1 MGYMT
6 VKFIDKEY
14 SIPEDLLI
22 YIDLLELTTDVKMA
36 VSKKFY
42 QLLRN
47 EEAGCIEDTQIQPEI
62 DKQTGR
68 FIAKLLEYGIYD
80 RTVNDYLNDNKG
92 VEFIS
97 EVNRAAFQN
106 AKQLLLQELDE
117 YKSGVED
124 ALYKRDASITGMG
137 FSIWSSSF
145 INHAIY
151 AAMEA
156 STLKEQEAAANKE
169 YQREIDALHNSI
181 TSRHDGAKK
190 KYIDS
195 VYIPNM
201 EAAIAVFAYEL
212 LDTYVADLIKNGK
225 LNKAVLNYISIDRS
239 NDLLK
244 NLSLSP
250 NKKEIL
256 HKAFE
261 SCPYNLQVYEKTL
274 SCNFMDFDTYQ
285 TARCFKQ
292 GTSIMVSLLRNLG
305 EASYPT
311 TFKINYDVAEKIAE
325 LTRNDVVSVLQP
337 KVEDYAAAVVNA
349 YVHVVEMLSK
359 RESATEIMGEF
370 SEEAIFGGS
379 AISKGKASAYVAGLV
394 PQKVWDDLTEKCGYT
409 NLLNRIKAQIP
420 GADNAQTKREVDLI
434 LEEKLYPF
442 FETAR
447 NEIATKITIA
457 KAAEEKRKAEEKILE
472 QNRRARNKK
481 MAIIITPII
490 IAAVVFTVVLNSV
503 IIPNNKYKRALEL
516 YNDGSYSEAIAAFSA
531 LENSEDS
538 VKHIGDCY
546 IQLGDYDS
554 AIKAYG
560 TTDIVIPDGVT
571 SIPADAFKGC
581 ETLTSITIPNSVNS
595 IGYAAFA
602 NCHSLKDVYITD
614 LAKWCSITFDDFTSN
629 PMNFGVNLYLNG
641 EPVTD
646 IVIPDNITQIND
658 YAFASCEC
666 LASVVI
672 KNNVTSIGK
681 SAFSSCDNLEQ
692 IILPNS
698 ITTIK
703 AGAFRWCG
711 NLTEVLIPDSVT
723 EIGENAFT
731 GCNNLATVSI
741 PCSVSKIEKEAFAK
755 CELLESVMLS
765 HGVSYIGEG
774 AFRECGN
781 LNYISIP
788 SSIEHFSR
796 YAFEGCEKLISID
809 FGGTVN
815 DWYSIEK
822 EPLWVDTREN
832 YTINFTSDDWLA
844 DIETNFTAGT
854 PLTIADSIV
863 YVENN
868 EEWGNYFEDA
878 WKHIKVEFGDGGTY
892 FFYDDDGDSTGIND
906 IGEMRTYRNVV
917 LGESSEAE
925 LIAAYG
931 SGAPRIFDTT
941 TDPLYLALRDH
952 HDQKYLDDSNTVYFY
967 DYDGLYQIA
976 FFVDNFGIVDFI
988 AYFDGVLY

>member
-14 SIPEDLLI
+14 SIPEDLML
-22 YIDLLELTTDVKMA
+22 YIDLLELTADVKMA

-47 EEAGCIEDTQIQPEI
+47 EEAGCIEDAQIRPEI

-68 FIAKLLEYGIYD
+68 FITKLLEYGIYD

-92 VEFIS
+92 IEFIS

-124 ALYKRDASITGMG
+124 ALYKRDTSITGMG

-169 YQREIDALHNSI
+169 YQREIDALHDSI

-212 LDTYVADLIKNGK
+212 LDTYIADLIKNGK
-225 LNKAVLNYISIDRS
+225 LNKEVLNYISIDRS

-261 SCPYNLQVYEKTL
+261 ACPYNLQVYEKTL
-274 SCNFMDFDTYQ
+274 ICNFMDYDTYQ

-292 GTSIMVSLLRNLG
+292 GTNIMVSLLRNLG
-305 EASYPT
+305 EACYPT
-311 TFKINYDVAEKIAE
+311 TFRINYDVAEKIAE
-325 LTRNDVVSVLQP
+325 LTRNDVVSVLQS

-349 YVHVVEMLSK
+349 YERVVEILSK
-359 RESATEIMGEF
+359 REAATEVMSEF

-379 AISKGKASAYVAGLV
+379 AISKGKASAYVAGIV

-409 NLLNRIKAQIP
+409 NLLNRIKAQVP

-490 IAAVVFTVVLNSV
+490 IAAVVFAVVLNSV

-531 LENSEDS
+531 LENPEDS
-538 VKHIGDCY
+538 AKHIGDCY

-581 ETLTSITIPNSVNS
+581 DTLTSITIPSSVTR
-595 IGYAAFA
+595 IGTDAF
-602 NCHSLKDVYITD
+602 NKCENLKDVYIAD
-614 LAKWCSITFDDFTSN
+614 LEKWCAIKFDSFTST
-629 PMNFGVNLYLNG
+629 PMHYGSNLYLNG
-641 EPVTD
+641 KLVTD
-646 IVIPDNITQIND
+646 VVIPDNVTTIND
-658 YAFASCEC
+658 YAFASWDG
-666 LASVVI
+666 LTSVEI
-672 KNNVTSIGK
+672 GGNVTAIGN
-681 SAFSSCDNLEQ
+681 SAFFACEKLED
-692 IILPNS
+692 IILSNS
-698 ITTIK
+698 ITTIDDY
-703 AGAFRWCG
+703 AFQWCFG
-711 NLTEVLIPDSVT
+711 LTEVAIPDGVTKIGDGVFDGCQNLTKIVIPNSVST
-723 EIGENAFT
+723 IGESAFSN
-731 GCNNLATVSI
+731 CDSLVSVSV
-741 PCSVSKIEKEAFAK
+741 PNGVSKIEMYTFYE
-755 CELLESVMLS
+755 CDSLEDVTLPE
-765 HGVSYIGEG
+765 GISYIGKG
-774 AFRECGN
+774 AFQKCESLKN
-781 LNYISIP
+781 VFIP
-788 SSIEHFSR
+788 RSVKHIGEF
-796 YAFEGCEKLISID
+796 AFEHCDNLTHIKYD
-809 FGGTVN
+809 GTIN
-815 DWYSIEK
+815 DWDSIEK
-822 EPLWVDTREN
+822 GFGWAS
-832 YTINFTSDDWLA
+832 FT
-844 DIETNFTAGT
+844 
-854 PLTIADSIV
+854 
-863 YVENN
+863 
-868 EEWGNYFEDA
+868 
-878 WKHIKVEFGDGGTY
+878 
-892 FFYDDDGDSTGIND
+892 
-906 IGEMRTYRNVV
+906 
-917 LGESSEAE
+917 
-925 LIAAYG
+925 G
-931 SGAPRIFDTT
+931 S
-941 TDPLYLALRDH
+941 
-952 HDQKYLDDSNTVYFY
+952 TVYLLENIEISY
-967 DYDGLYQIA
+967 S
-976 FFVDNFGIVDFI
+976 
-988 AYFDGVLY
+988 